1 MENSPT
7 ELYAQLSYG
16 EQLTY
21 EELLD
26 VEVSFELLPLL
37 SELELE

>member
-1 MENSPT
+1 MENSPN

-21 EELLD
+21 EELLE
-26 VEVSFELLPLL
+26 VEEKLIVSLQDLL
-37 SELELE
+37 ERA